1 MRSPTGEGKTQAD
14 PRTLGPPEKRVEIV
28 PDVFDSLLVVA
39 PHPDDEV
46 IAAGGL
52 IHRMRALGRRVR
64 VVVVSDG
71 RASHPSSRLYRPDAL
86 AALRRSESL
95 AALASLGV
103 GRESIHFCDFPDGQS
118 AHWESMSGPLARLA
132 GAVFGTFDLVCLP
145 SAEDNHADH
154 RKTRDLARRFLA
166 GSGLTLS
173 YTVWPSEDRPP
184 SDRTPAVHRMD
195 RATRAAKAAALRL
208 YKTQVDGLPDAPDGF
223 TIDAPTFRRFTAPVE
238 SFTL

>member
-1 MRSPTGEGKTQAD
+1 MAAPAGEGKTQEKPHA
-14 PRTLGPPEKRVEIV
+14 LGPVEIV
-28 PDVFDSLLVVA
+28 PDFFESLLVVA

-71 RASHPSSRLYRPDAL
+71 RASHPSSQLFRPQAL
-86 AALRRSESL
+86 AALRRTESL
-95 AALASLGV
+95 AALGSLGV

-118 AHWESMSGPLARLA
+118 AHWESMPHPLARLA
-132 GAVFGTFDLVCLP
+132 SAVFGPFDLVCLP
-145 SAEDNHADH
+145 SSHDNHADH
-154 RKTRDLARRFLA
+154 RMARELTRRFLTD
-166 GSGLTLS
+166 SGLTLS
-173 YTVWPSEDRPP
+173 YTVWPSDDFPP

-195 RATRAAKAAALRL
+195 AATQAAKAAALRL
-208 YKTQVDGLPDAPDGF
+208 YRSQVAGIADAPDGF
-223 TIDAPTFRRFTAPVE
+223 TIDAPTFARFTAPVE